1 MLGPANPPM
10 WLSQASAGDKE
21 FCIDARLA
29 AISLKSGSRLW
40 FPSARYGYGW
50 RGQGVEAGKD

>member
-1 MLGPANPPM
+1 M
-10 WLSQASAGDKE
+10 WLSQACAGG
-21 FCIDARLA
+21 FFFFFGIDARLA
-29 AISLKSGSRLW
+29 ATSLKSGSRLW